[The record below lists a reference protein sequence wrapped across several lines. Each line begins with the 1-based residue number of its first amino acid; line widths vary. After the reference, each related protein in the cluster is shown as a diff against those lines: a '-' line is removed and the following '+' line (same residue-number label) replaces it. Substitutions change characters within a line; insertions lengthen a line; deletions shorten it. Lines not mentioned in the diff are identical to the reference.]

1 MHWPASMPWSVGDR
15 QRDAFRTIQRECR
28 RVCDRNYPTLR
39 TFHTIHFGRVV
50 MVVVIK
56 YRPGFQFPLL
66 SNSNPS
72 VFDDHGMEAGLTGP
86 DFGFAL
92 YSSCEN
98 QLGVCDINYPA
109 CRSLNTIHFGRVAM
123 VVAIDYRSGFQI
135 LTLRLWPRQSSPR
148 SRSRHGG
155 RRTAAAAELRSINQM
170 NAPTGALD
178 RYLTRVRRHLGGG

>member
-1 MHWPASMPWSVGDR
+1 MC
-15 QRDAFRTIQRECR
+15 DANHRTPKTVQA
-28 RVCDRNYPTLR
+28 
-39 TFHTIHFGRVV
+39 IHFGRVV
-50 MVVVIK
+50 LPVAID
-56 YRPGFQFPLL
+56 YRSGIQFLLL
-66 SNSNPS
+66 SVSNPS

-135 LTLRLWPRQSSPR
+135 LTLRLWPRTTLSVLRNVPV
-148 SRSRHGG
+148 HGMEDGG
-155 RRTAAAAELRSINQM
+155 RRPRQSSAA
-170 NAPTGALD
+170 
-178 RYLTRVRRHLGGG
+178 